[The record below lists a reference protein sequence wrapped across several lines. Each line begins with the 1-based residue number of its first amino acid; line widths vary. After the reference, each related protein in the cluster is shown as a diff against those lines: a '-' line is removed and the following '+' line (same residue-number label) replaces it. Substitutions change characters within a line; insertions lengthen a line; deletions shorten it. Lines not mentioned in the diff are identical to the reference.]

1 MDSNVI
7 QKRIDMLQQSEQEY
21 KIKND
26 MLKGS
31 LGNDEELLTLE
42 DLAKEAKRK
51 ATLQKQAL
59 MNEPENRKIAEDL
72 KDLAIEI
79 KDTKKLLG
87 DELIAYFM
95 ENRTLEYVDPSGS
108 KRKFR
113 VSAAF
118 VRGKEEE

>member
-1 MDSNVI
+1 MDSAVI
-7 QKRIDMLQQSEQEY
+7 QKRLDMLQQSENEY
-21 KIKND
+21 KTKKD
-26 MLKGS
+26 MLQDS
-31 LGNDEELLTLE
+31 LKNDEELLALE
-42 DLAKEAKRK
+42 DKAKEAKRK

-59 MNEPENRKIAEDL
+59 MNEPENKKLAEDL

-95 ENRTLEYVDPSGS
+95 EHQTLEYIQPDGA
-108 KRKFR
+108 KRRFR

>member
-1 MDSNVI
+1 MDSSAI
-7 QKRIDMLQQSEQEY
+7 QKRIDMLQQSENEY
-21 KIKND
+21 KTKRD
-26 MLKGS
+26 MLADS
-31 LGNDEELLTLE
+31 LKNDEELLALE
-42 DLAKEAKRK
+42 DVAKEAKRK

-59 MNEPENRKIAEDL
+59 MNEPENEKLADDL

-95 ENRTLEYVDPSGS
+95 EHQTLEYVQPDGG
-108 KRKFR
+108 KRRFR